1 MQTLAMLRSKNG
13 FDASRYRGAAPV
25 ASANGGH
32 ARADA
37 CPSKR
42 AGRGRAKR
50 SFAYRGARRDVCNEE
65 PFACKSMPKGSLSLL
80 NPHIEE
86 RPQTAP
92 RRSSVESASGTWCTE
107 AVPTESDVR
116 RVARCQLR
124 SDRVKICTGRA
135 HGRLLAA
142 EPLIRV
148 AAHKTVAFVPADS
161 RPLLTPMAASTR
173 ASAHFCN
180 SAMAD

>member
-1 MQTLAMLRSKNG
+1 MCK
-13 FDASRYRGAAPV
+13 ASNASVEERIRCFQVSQRRPRPI

-37 CPSKR
+37 CRAKR
-42 AGRGRAKR
+42 AGRG
-50 SFAYRGARRDVCNEE
+50 
-65 PFACKSMPKGSLSLL
+65 PKGDSHTVEPEGMYVMKSHSPARACPKACLSLL

-86 RPQTAP
+86 RPQTVP

-135 HGRLLAA
+135 HGWLLAA
-142 EPLIRV
+142 EPLPG
-148 AAHKTVAFVPADS
+148 APHKTVAFVPADS